1 MLEIARLAALDLS
14 EAEAQAME
22 KDLTTIV
29 GYFGKLGEIDTSCLP
44 PTSHPLEASCRT
56 RADDETLRDK
66 LKEGAP
72 PEGDFFITPIV
83 FDPEG

>member
-14 EAEAQAME
+14 EAEAQSMG

-56 RADDETLRDK
+56 RADDETLRDR
-66 LKEGAP
+66 LEEGAAP
-72 PEGDFFITPIV
+72 GGDFFITPIV
-83 FDPEG
+83 IDTEG